1 MCCYEFT
8 VYPTF
13 AEKSLKLITVAD
25 PLGVRTPL
33 PSQECLYLIITFE
46 YQNVFRLAGAKTNS

>member
-46 YQNVFRLAGAKTNS
+46 YQNVFCLA